1 MTKKISQLPAATSVD
16 TNDEFVI
23 NQDGTTKKL
32 TTANEWQFSDVNIDG
47 GNIDGTAIGAS
58 SASSGAFTTLNA
70 SGDVN
75 FDSGT
80 LFVDASTNTVGMGI
94 TPSDIRFDG
103 ATSLELSQVKS
114 ILIPRYTMPRK
125 TLRNGSDRFLRLRA
139 KAKKRLTR
147 LSLEIL
153 LQ

>member
-32 TTANEWQFSDVNIDG
+32 TTANPWQFSNVNIDG

-58 SASSGAFTTLNA
+58 SASSGAFTTLTA
-70 SGDVN
+70 SDDVN

-80 LFVDASTNTVGMGI
+80 LFVDASSNNVGIG
-94 TPSDIRFDG
+94 TTAPSDSSSFGKALDIDGGSGKGSAVYRRIQTRPERQRFPALG
-103 ATSLELSQVKS
+103 
-114 ILIPRYTMPRK
+114 
-125 TLRNGSDRFLRLRA
+125 
-139 KAKKRLTR
+139 
-147 LSLEIL
+147 
-153 LQ
+153 